1 MQRWSEG
8 PTSASPSPSSP
19 SSDTRGTERL
29 HGRESRAV
37 VAFDLVASAEGAIQ
51 RASETIAA
59 RLATTRRRIDMA
71 PSDSDSSRHNR
82 DQLRQLV
89 ERDYAR
95 AESAEDA
102 WEVLGVVRG
111 ASQEEV
117 TARYEEYDQLYR
129 ADNLEK
135 LDDNDLTRKAL
146 ELRKMISRAIVEI
159 QTQQDQGHHEEF
171 GGQDESTGVVASI
184 DPDSLAMADIYFRD
198 GLGWLKLQD
207 YESAVD
213 CFQRSLD
220 HDPSQG
226 VTLAYH
232 TYAQFKRDPENPSVV
247 EDCRDSFETAVS
259 MEPDDV
265 EIRILQARFGLE
277 TQQFA
282 VARNAIERAESLKP
296 NHSEVR
302 ELRRL
307 YDDLAN

>member
-1 MQRWSEG
+1 
-8 PTSASPSPSSP
+8 
-19 SSDTRGTERL
+19 
-29 HGRESRAV
+29 
-37 VAFDLVASAEGAIQ
+37 
-51 RASETIAA
+51 
-59 RLATTRRRIDMA
+59 MA